1 MGVGGTDITSDV
13 LGIVGNVLLLVK
25 DEIDDDGWND
35 CVEVDGL
42 DD

>member
-1 MGVGGTDITSDV
+1 MGVGGTDITSEVLDV
-13 LGIVGNVLLLVK
+13 VGNDLLLVK